1 MGMIFGS
8 AIALLIAQATTAAP
22 AATATPAQAAPQPTT
37 KASIQARVSAAFNRL
52 DANKDGWVDRAE
64 AQKAMDAEVAAET
77 KRRSDALTATFTK
90 LDTNK
95 DGSLSRQEFEGLIK
109 PVKAPTGLPWMD
121 GYDTDKNGRVS
132 LSEATAAAM
141 AAFDKADTDHNGT
154 VSPQEERRAAAAEAA
169 RSKSAN

>member
-37 KASIQARVSAAFNRL
+37 KASIQARVGTAFDRL
-52 DANKDGWVDRAE
+52 DTNKDGWVDRAE
-64 AQKAMDAEVAAET
+64 AQKAMDARNAAAA
-77 KRRSDALTATFTK
+77 KQRSDAIAAAFTR

-95 DGSLSRQEFEGLIK
+95 DGSLNRQEFTASIT
-109 PVKAPTGLPWMD
+109 PYKAPPGLPYMD

-141 AAFDKADTDHNGT
+141 ATFDKVDRDRNG
-154 VSPQEERRAAAAEAA
+154 VLSEQEERAAAAAEAA
-169 RSKSAN
+169 QSK